1 MDTLIDS
8 LPGGNWLTILR
19 IVGGVIGAYLL
30 LIWIASL
37 FWAWRDMRSRTRDV
51 VTRLAGFT
59 VMLFLPLVGYPVYLA
74 VRPSLTLR
82 EAYDRQLEQEAIL
95 SELQAAPTCPECR
108 RPIDADWMI
117 CAFCGYALKQPCAGC
132 DRLLMN
138 AWRHCPF
145 CAGPRELPAAPEPVE
160 ELAVADESA
169 VLEEAAPRRRRRAA
183 RPAAGTPELI
193 QPVTRPPRPDL
204 QEDAGREPAAG
215 PLGSSAT
222 RQA

>member
-1 MDTLIDS
+1 
-8 LPGGNWLTILR
+8 
-19 IVGGVIGAYLL
+19 
-30 LIWIASL
+30 
-37 FWAWRDMRSRTRDV
+37 
-51 VTRLAGFT
+51 
-59 VMLFLPLVGYPVYLA
+59 
-74 VRPSLTLR
+74 
-82 EAYDRQLEQEAIL
+82 
-95 SELQAAPTCPECR
+95 
-108 RPIDADWMI
+108 MI